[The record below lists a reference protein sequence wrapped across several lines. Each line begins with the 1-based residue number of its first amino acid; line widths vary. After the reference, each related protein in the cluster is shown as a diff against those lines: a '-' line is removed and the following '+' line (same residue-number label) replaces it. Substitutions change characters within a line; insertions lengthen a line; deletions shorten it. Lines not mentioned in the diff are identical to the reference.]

1 MNIYYVY
8 AYLRKDGTP
17 YYIGKGKGRRIT
29 ATHNVKVPTDTS
41 RIIKLESGLT
51 ESTAHSREIHY
62 IKLYGRKNN
71 GTGILRNLT
80 DGGEGATGAIR
91 SLAFKEKLSLA
102 KKGIPRDLE
111 TIEKIKANAVKH
123 IGPKNGMYGKTH
135 KQNSI
140 EIIRQKAI
148 GRKLSA
154 ETKSKIGLSG
164 DKNPRARAV
173 NTPYGS
179 FSTIKEAAIQLGVDK
194 STITNRI
201 KSKSIHFSGYSF
213 E

>member
-29 ATHNVKVPTDTS
+29 AKHNVKVPADTS
-41 RIIKLESGLT
+41 HIVKLESGLT
-51 ESTAHSREIHY
+51 ESIAHLKEIYY

-71 GTGILRNLT
+71 KTGILRNLT

-91 SLAFKEKLSLA
+91 SPEFKENLSRA

-111 TIEKIKANAVKH
+111 TIEKIKANVVKH

-173 NTPYGS
+173 NTPYGL
-179 FSTIKEAAIQLGVDK
+179 FSTIKEAAMRLGVDK

-201 KSKSIHFSGYSF
+201 KSKSAQFSGYNF

>member
-1 MNIYYVY
+1 
-8 AYLRKDGTP
+8 
-17 YYIGKGKGRRIT
+17 
-29 ATHNVKVPTDTS
+29 
-41 RIIKLESGLT
+41 
-51 ESTAHSREIHY
+51 
-62 IKLYGRKNN
+62 
-71 GTGILRNLT
+71 
-80 DGGEGATGAIR
+80 
-91 SLAFKEKLSLA
+91 
-102 KKGIPRDLE
+102 
-111 TIEKIKANAVKH
+111 
-123 IGPKNGMYGKTH
+123 MYGKTH

-179 FSTIKEAAIQLGVDK
+179 FSTIKEAAIQLGLINLQ
-194 STITNRI
+194 SLT
-201 KSKSIHFSGYSF
+201 